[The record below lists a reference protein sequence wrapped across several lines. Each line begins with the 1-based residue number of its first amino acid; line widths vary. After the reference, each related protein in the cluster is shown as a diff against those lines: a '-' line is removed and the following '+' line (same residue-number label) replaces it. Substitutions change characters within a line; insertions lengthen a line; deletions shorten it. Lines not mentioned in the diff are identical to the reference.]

1 MEVILAISA
10 IMGLIKENKGG
21 KEMNL
26 EYKKVEEK
34 DKEKLFE
41 LINIVIRRI
50 RK

>member
-10 IMGLIKENKGG
+10 IMGLIKENKEQ

-34 DKEKLFE
+34 DKEQLFE